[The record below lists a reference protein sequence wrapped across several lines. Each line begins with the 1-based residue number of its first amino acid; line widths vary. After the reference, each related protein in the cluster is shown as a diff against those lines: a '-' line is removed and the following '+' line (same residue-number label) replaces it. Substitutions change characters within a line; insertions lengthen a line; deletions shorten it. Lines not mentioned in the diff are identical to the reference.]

1 MKYLIFNATD
11 QVIATNETFTSV
23 KKAKEK
29 IEQLRK
35 QFNGYYLTNNWERIS
50 PDDISYHII
59 EEKIYLQNF
68 WQFHN

>member
-35 QFNGYYLTNNWERIS
+35 QFNGYYLTNKWERIS

>member
-29 IEQLRK
+29 IEQLRR

-50 PDDISYHII
+50 PEDISYHII

>member
-35 QFNGYYLTNNWERIS
+35 QFNGYYLTNNWEKIS
-50 PDDISYHII
+50 PEDISYHII

-68 WQFHN
+68 WQFHQ

>member
-35 QFNGYYLTNNWERIS
+35 QFNGYYLTNNWEKIS
-50 PDDISYHII
+50 PEDISYHII